1 MNNLNSI
8 LVEGTLMN
16 DPVTTNTEQTRT
28 AFNLYSVHYEKGGQF
43 SDITVPIKTTGRL
56 AEVCADYLKAGR
68 GVRVV
73 GRLAQNNTELYVH
86 AEHVE
91 FKPERDRKEQTT

>member
-8 LVEGTLMN
+8 LVEGKLPSDPQASEGRTLFYVLSVRY
-16 DPVTTNTEQTRT
+16 DKAQFYETLVPV
-28 AFNLYSVHYEKGGQF
+28 
-43 SDITVPIKTTGRL
+43 KTTGRL

-73 GRLAQNNTELYVH
+73 GRLAQDNTELYVH

-91 FKPERDRKEQTT
+91 FKPEHDRKEQTT